1 MYFVNVSWL
10 QTLQCSKLLKIWY
23 VQNVIGTSKLIFLSI
38 YQTTPGMGLSMDV
51 LISNICTFMYGNTVC
66 VTVLPLTLS
75 NCQHCVSSFLFSIIV
90 MCCVGSC

>member
-1 MYFVNVSWL
+1 MYFVNVTWL

-38 YQTTPGMGLSMDV
+38 YQSIPGMGLSMDG
-51 LISNICTFMYGNTVC
+51 LISNIALSCLATQC

-75 NCQHCVSSFLFSIIV
+75 NCQYCVSSFLFSIIV